1 MSEGGGRWMT
11 LSRRVRKVHVTND
24 KGGGGAECEAG
35 ALLLT
40 LGPGQSHVRDGLE
53 NILGK
58 KRILL

>member
-1 MSEGGGRWMT
+1 MT

-24 KGGGGAECEAG
+24 KGSGGAECEAG